1 MGPDPIILVRIHN
14 AAFDKTSPVYY
25 FRFQAKAGGSGSGQD
40 REATVRDYLRSR
52 EGCLLVAPLLISD
65 ADPDLQYERLP
76 GSGFVWRPMRTQ
88 DADPRNCIRLISEWT
103 HLGFLY
109 SADFKCSSIS

>member
-52 EGCLLVAPLLISD
+52 EGCVLVAPLLIKKLELNTRKNT
-65 ADPDLQYERLP
+65 ATTAHHTIL
-76 GSGFVWRPMRTQ
+76 
-88 DADPRNCIRLISEWT
+88 
-103 HLGFLY
+103 FL
-109 SADFKCSSIS
+109 F